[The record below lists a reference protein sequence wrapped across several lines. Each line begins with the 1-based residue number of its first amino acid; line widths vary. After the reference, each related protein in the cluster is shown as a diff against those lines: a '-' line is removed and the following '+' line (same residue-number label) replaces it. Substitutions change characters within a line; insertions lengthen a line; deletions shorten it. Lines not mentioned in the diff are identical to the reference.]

1 MVQAYSSATSEVLVG
16 GSVVQG
22 RRQLYSK
29 FEASLCYVETCFKAT
44 TAKWGQGEI
53 FFQNRILFVLQ
64 NFNMF
69 SGGL

>member
-1 MVQAYSSATSEVLVG
+1 MQAYSSATAEVLVG
-16 GSVVQG
+16 GSAVQG
-22 RRQLYSK
+22 RRQLYRKS
-29 FEASLCYVETCFKAT
+29 EASLCYVETYFKAT